1 MSPAR
6 GKKVPRLIKQAL
18 ELAGIEKATASTGVD
33 VIGDIAIVRLSG
45 YVAREKKRIASAL
58 LSQVKNVHGVFEQQG
73 GIEGEFR
80 LRKLKHL
87 AGERKSLT
95 VHRENGCEFK
105 VDVRRCY
112 FSPRLSTERLRIA
125 KQVRPREK
133 VLNMFAGV
141 GSFSIPIAKMAGAKV
156 TSCELSIYACKLHR
170 ENDVMNKVDDLVNV
184 LNINAADLP
193 KATESKFDRIM
204 MPHPSKAD
212 KFLPV
217 AVQMAKRGGRIH
229 YYRHVLGRDESEAS
243 DALASELS
251 ELLPM
256 RATYSTRR
264 VRFVGPRWVELVA
277 DVKIAR

>member
-1 MSPAR
+1 MAP
-6 GKKVPRLIKQAL
+6 
-18 ELAGIEKATASTGVD
+18 STGVD
-33 VIGDIAIVRLSG
+33 VIGDIAIVRLSA
-45 YVAREKKRIASAL
+45 YEPSDKKRIASAL
-58 LSQVKNVHGVFEQQG
+58 LGQIKNVHGVFEQQG

-125 KQVRPREK
+125 KQVRPRET

-156 TSCELSIYACKLHR
+156 TSGELSSYACKLHS
-170 ENDVMNKVDDLVNV
+170 ENDSKNKVDDLVSV
-184 LNINAADLP
+184 LNVDAADLP
-193 KATESKFDRIM
+193 KATESKFDRII
-204 MPHPSKAD
+204 MPHPSQAD
-212 KFLPV
+212 KFLPI
-217 AVQMAKRGGRIH
+217 ALQLAKGGGRIH

-243 DALASELS
+243 EALRMELS
-251 ELLPM
+251 ELLPR
-256 RATYSTRR
+256 RATYTTRR
-264 VRFVGPRWVELVA
+264 VRMVGPRWVELVA
-277 DVKIAR
+277 DVKLAR